1 MYRNLLFIIIL
12 ITKNAVGQEA
22 KVSGIVTDA
31 DGHPLPHV
39 RYYTH
44 SNPTQKL
51 YTNNEGE
58 YQITYQLGNNDTIH
72 FQNVAFDD
80 YDLYLY
86 GRYERMAKRE
96 GQISIDIIMPD
107 KQIPEIVILPDLP
120 DTLFGTQ
127 DYSVADF
134 EFDTSGC
141 MVLLTYPKTI
151 QKGSVLRLLDQNDSI
166 TDRHYIEGESVELRK
181 DFQGNIH
188 LLTKERVFLVKVIRS
203 KMYVYEENRDQFFK
217 YLAPILDTIGPHIYY
232 SNYSELYPAFDYLE
246 FNREDSTYNT
256 LLKVEDAPLM
266 ELYRAEFKYVDV
278 RTKLWAANKE
288 LQTGIDK
295 EIWVGANVFT
305 NSLYYEPLYAP
316 LFKAGED
323 SIYVFDHYKNY
334 LFKYTPDTGFSDS
347 VRISYHLDARKSGW
361 EQPLLQDRVNDQVYV
376 LFERN
381 GYSYLCRIDPK
392 SGNVSSP
399 QRLHYKYVER
409 IKIVDNNVYYIY
421 RPFETIQKK
430 YIYKEGL
437 Q

>member
-1 MYRNLLFIIIL
+1 
-12 ITKNAVGQEA
+12 
-22 KVSGIVTDA
+22 
-31 DGHPLPHV
+31 
-39 RYYTH
+39 
-44 SNPTQKL
+44 
-51 YTNNEGE
+51 
-58 YQITYQLGNNDTIH
+58 
-72 FQNVAFDD
+72 
-80 YDLYLY
+80 
-86 GRYERMAKRE
+86 
-96 GQISIDIIMPD
+96 
-107 KQIPEIVILPDLP
+107 
-120 DTLFGTQ
+120 
-127 DYSVADF
+127 
-134 EFDTSGC
+134 
-141 MVLLTYPKTI
+141 
-151 QKGSVLRLLDQNDSI
+151 
-166 TDRHYIEGESVELRK
+166 
-181 DFQGNIH
+181 
-188 LLTKERVFLVKVIRS
+188 LTKERVFLVKVIRS

-392 SGNVSSP
+392 SGNVSPP